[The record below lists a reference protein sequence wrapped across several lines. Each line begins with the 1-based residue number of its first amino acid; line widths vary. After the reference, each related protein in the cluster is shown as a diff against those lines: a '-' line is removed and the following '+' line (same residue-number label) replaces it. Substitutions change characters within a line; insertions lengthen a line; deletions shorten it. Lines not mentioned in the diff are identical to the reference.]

1 LNNDLMLAVLAM
13 DAYNIKQDNIGN
25 ATYVPIEFSMSMGI
39 TVTVHL
45 TIRFDSHAF
54 GPEWSWLKI
63 FFRNTGV
70 MYLVD
75 CGSDAAS

>member
-1 LNNDLMLAVLAM
+1 M
-13 DAYNIKQDNIGN
+13 
-25 ATYVPIEFSMSMGI
+25 VPLGGQAFGIITNRGI

-45 TIRFDSHAF
+45 TILFDSHAF